1 MSRRSLL
8 SPAERRIV
16 HEVCAGR
23 RNEEVARRLGKSL
36 GTVKNQLSSVYRK
49 LGVGSRVELVLRLRR
64 RAAG

>member
-1 MSRRSLL
+1 MPRRPLL

-16 HEVCAGR
+16 REVCAGR
-23 RNEEVARRLGKSL
+23 RNGEIARRLGKNL
-36 GTVKNQLSSVYRK
+36 GTVKNQLSSAYRK